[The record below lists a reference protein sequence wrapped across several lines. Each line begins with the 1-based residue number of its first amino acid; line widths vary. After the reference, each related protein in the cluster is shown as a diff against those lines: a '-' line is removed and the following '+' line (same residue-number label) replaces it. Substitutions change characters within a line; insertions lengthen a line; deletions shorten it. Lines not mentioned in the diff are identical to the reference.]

1 MDDARARR
9 NEGEREREPWKSSN
23 DLPKRSNY
31 HKCPKNIR
39 FTNVK
44 LTTTM
49 RTTETAVARSG
60 GWATVLLT
68 GTLNNA
74 TTLGYL
80 RHGSGVA
87 RWKSDYGGGGK

>member
-1 MDDARARR
+1 
-9 NEGEREREPWKSSN
+9 
-23 DLPKRSNY
+23 
-31 HKCPKNIR
+31 
-39 FTNVK
+39 
-44 LTTTM
+44 M

-87 RWKSDYGGGGK
+87 RWKSDYGGGGKNLDDSIDGTRQAYRLFINNQLQGKFYERYNVMI